1 MPVGKR
7 SSPAQ
12 VTFPHAGAGELPG
25 PLATYPAAVTLSIEP
40 APEVQARVC
49 KDCGRSFSTVH
60 GFLYQDDDA
69 YAVYHASLQSDHPS
83 TQVDL
88 ALSLGSW
95 QEEATANERKRIGL
109 RIWPEGDELK
119 MHFNDVSEST
129 WGDSATFGT
138 MLTRNAVLGSR
149 LEGEALSA
157 AEFIVSGDERVRVH
171 LENT

>member
-1 MPVGKR
+1 M
-7 SSPAQ
+7 
-12 VTFPHAGAGELPG
+12 
-25 PLATYPAAVTLSIEP
+25 TLSIEP

-49 KDCGRSFSTVH
+49 QDCGRSFSTVH

-95 QEEATANERKRIGL
+95 HEEATANDRKRIGL

-119 MHFNDVSEST
+119 MHFNEVSESA
-129 WGDSATFGT
+129 WGDSTTFGT
-138 MLTRNAVLGSR
+138 MLNRDAVLGSL
-149 LEGEALSA
+149 LEGEVLRA
-157 AEFIVSGDERVRVH
+157 AEFIVSGDQRVRVH
-171 LENT
+171 LEGT